1 MSEKQLTL
9 PVIGMT
15 CANCV
20 AAVER
25 NAKKAEGVTDATVNF
40 AAEKVTVSYDL
51 EKVGGAEVAADV
63 IARIRRA
70 GYDVPTA
77 EVELPLLGMTCANCA
92 GTIERRLK
100 KTDGVLEATVN
111 LASERATVRFAP
123 GATTRADLVA
133 AVRRAGYDVV
143 ETAAEEDAV
152 DAEAAAREAE
162 IAHQRRRL
170 LVGAAF
176 TLPLFLLSMGRDLG
190 LLGAWAGAMWVDWLF
205 LLLATPVQFYVGW
218 DYYTGAFKSLR
229 NGSANMDVL
238 VALGSSVAYFYS
250 VAVLLALS
258 AGSMALGHH
267 LYFETSAVIIT
278 LIVAGKLLEAR
289 AKGRTSEAIKKLIGL
304 QPKTA
309 RVVRDGVEMDV
320 PVAEVVPGDVL
331 RVRPGEKIPVDGR
344 VVDGRSS
351 VDESMITGESLPV
364 DKAAGDAVI
373 GATLNRQGLLTV
385 AAERVGRDSV
395 LSQIIR
401 MVESAQGSK
410 APIQRVVDRVAAWF
424 VPAVIVLALLT
435 FAIWLLAGAGFV
447 PALLRLIAVLVI
459 ACPCAMGLATPT
471 SIMVGVG
478 KGAEAGILFKNSAA
492 LEQAHRLDAVV
503 LDKTG
508 TITRGEPAVTDVVGS
523 KQYSVSSKQ
532 YSVFSRSVG
541 QSESTDALNTD
552 PLNTDLLD
560 TDPLTTDHWLR
571 LAASAERGS
580 EHPLGEAIV
589 RAAEARG
596 LALSSPEQ
604 FEAIAGHGISAVVD
618 GQRVLVGNRR
628 LMEREGVALN
638 GLAERAEEMEAAART
653 TMWVAVSVASGEWRV
668 ASNGSADSATDHT
681 SASADADSAGAG
693 AVANTALAT
702 RHLPLATR
710 HPSASEDADSAI
722 APLTTDH
729 SPLAAVALIGV
740 ADTIKDGSAAAV
752 RALREMGL
760 TVVMLTG
767 DNAATAAAI
776 GREAGI
782 DRVLAGVLPGEK
794 AAYVKQLQAE
804 FSRDGREGRV
814 GMVGDGINDAPAL
827 AQADVGFA
835 IGTGTDVAMETAD
848 VTLMRG
854 DLRSVPQAIHLSRAT
869 MRNIHQN
876 LFWAFGYNVI
886 LIPIAAGVLAPFE
899 WAPSFLRQLSPILA
913 AGAMAFSSISVVTN
927 ALRLRGI
934 RL

>member
-1 MSEKQLTL
+1 MSDKQVTL
-9 PVIGMT
+9 PVVGMT

-20 AAVER
+20 VAVER
-25 NAKKAEGVTDATVNF
+25 NAKKAAGVTDAAVNF
-40 AAEKVTVSYDL
+40 ASERVTVSYDPD
-51 EKVGGAEVAADV
+51 VAGGAQVTADV
-63 IARIRRA
+63 IDRIRRA

-92 GTIERRLK
+92 ATIERRLK
-100 KTDGVLEATVN
+100 KTDGVVDASVN
-111 LASERATVRFAP
+111 LASERATVRYAP

-133 AVRRAGYDVV
+133 AVRAAGYDVV
-143 ETAAEEDAV
+143 EAAEGEEAV

-162 IAHQRRRL
+162 IAHQKRRL
-170 LVGAAF
+170 LVGALF

-190 LLGAWAGAMWVDWLF
+190 LLGSWAGALWVDWLF
-205 LLLATPVQFYVGW
+205 LALATPVQFYVGW

-250 VAVLLALS
+250 VAVLLFKT
-258 AGSMALGHH
+258 AGSHAIGHH

-278 LIVAGKLLEAR
+278 LIVTGKLLEVR
-289 AKGRTSEAIKKLIGL
+289 AKGRTSEAIKKLMGL
-304 QPKTA
+304 QPRTA
-309 RVVRDGVEMDV
+309 RVVRDGVERDI
-320 PVAEVVPGDVL
+320 PIAEVVPGDRVL
-331 RVRPGEKIPVDGR
+331 VRPGEKIPVDGH
-344 VVDGRSS
+344 VLEGRSS

-373 GATLNRQGLLTV
+373 GATVNRQGLLTIE
-385 AAERVGRDSV
+385 AGKVGRDTV
-395 LSQIIR
+395 LAQIIR

-424 VPAVIVLALLT
+424 VPAVIGLAVVT
-435 FAIWLLAGAGFV
+435 FVIWLLAGAGFV

-492 LEQAHRLDAVV
+492 LEEAHRLNAIV

-508 TITRGEPAVTDVVGS
+508 TITRGQPAVTAVVTEP
-523 KQYSVSSKQ
+523 QAAAPH
-532 YSVFSRSVG
+532 
-541 QSESTDALNTD
+541 DAG
-552 PLNTDLLD
+552 PLA
-560 TDPLTTDHWLR
+560 TDHWPLPTADWLLSTDHLLQ

-596 LALSSPEQ
+596 LALSSPQ
-604 FEAIAGHGISAVVD
+604 RFEAVAGHGIVAVVD
-618 GQRVLVGNRR
+618 GQRVLVGNQR
-628 LMEREGVALN
+628 LLEREGVTSGA
-638 GLAERAEEMEAAART
+638 GMAEQAAALEAEAQT
-653 TMWVAVSVASGEWRV
+653 VMWVAVDDRA
-668 ASNGSADSATDHT
+668 
-681 SASADADSAGAG
+681 AG
-693 AVANTALAT
+693 
-702 RHLPLATR
+702 
-710 HPSASEDADSAI
+710 
-722 APLTTDH
+722 
-729 SPLAAVALIGV
+729 LIGV
-740 ADTIKDGSAAAV
+740 ADTIKDGSAEAV
-752 RALREMGL
+752 RALRDLGL

-767 DNAATAAAI
+767 DNPATAAAI

-794 AAYVKQLQAE
+794 AEYVQRLQAE
-804 FSRDGREGRV
+804 FGGGERGGSVRDGHV

-827 AQADVGFA
+827 AQANVGFA

-854 DLRSVPQAIHLSRAT
+854 DLRSVPQAIRLSRAT
-869 MRNIHQN
+869 MTNIRQN
-876 LFWAFGYNVI
+876 LFWAFGYNVV
-886 LIPIAAGVLAPFE
+886 LIPIAAGVLAPFD
-899 WAPSFLRQLSPILA
+899 WAPDFLRQLSPILA

-927 ALRLRGI
+927 ALRLRRA

>member
-25 NAKKAEGVTDATVNF
+25 NAKKAEGVTDAAVNF
-40 AAEKVTVSYDL
+40 ASEKVTVTYDP
-51 EKVGGAEVAADV
+51 EVTGAAAVTTDV

-77 EVELPLLGMTCANCA
+77 EIELPLLGMTCTNCA
-92 GTIERRLK
+92 ATIERRLSK
-100 KTDGVLEATVN
+100 VDGVVEATVN
-111 LASERATVRFAP
+111 YANERATVRYAP
-123 GATTRADLVA
+123 GATTRAELVA
-133 AVRRAGYDVV
+133 AVRKAGYDVI
-143 ETAAEEDAV
+143 ETSADADPI

-162 IAHQRRRL
+162 IAHQQKRL
-170 LVGAAF
+170 LVGVVF

-190 LLGAWAGAMWVDWLF
+190 LLGAWANALWVDWLF
-205 LLLATPVQFYVGW
+205 FFLATPVQFYVGW
-218 DYYTGAFKSLR
+218 DYYTGAYKSLR

-250 VAVLLALS
+250 VAVLLFKT
-258 AGSMALGHH
+258 AGSHAIGHH

-278 LIVAGKLLEAR
+278 LIVTGKLLEAR
-289 AKGRTSEAIKKLIGL
+289 AKGRTSEAIKKLIGM

-309 RVVRDGVEMDV
+309 RVVRDGKEIDL
-320 PVAEVVPGDVL
+320 PVAEVVVGDLL

-364 DKAAGDAVI
+364 DKKTGDAVI
-373 GATLNRQGLLTV
+373 GATINRQGLLTV
-385 AAERVGRDSV
+385 EAGKVGKDTV

-401 MVESAQGSK
+401 MVEQAQGSK

-424 VPAVIVLALLT
+424 VPAVIVIALIT
-435 FAIWLLAGAGFV
+435 FAVWLVAGAGFV

-478 KGAEAGILFKNSAA
+478 KGAEYGILFKNSAA
-492 LEQAHRLDAVV
+492 LEEAQRLQAVV

-508 TITRGEPAVTDVVGS
+508 TITRGQPAVTDVITNYELQITNEELTADGVRQTAVPLAS
-523 KQYSVSSKQ
+523 VVDRRSSVYSDD
-532 YSVFSRSVG
+532 
-541 QSESTDALNTD
+541 EA
-552 PLNTDLLD
+552 
-560 TDPLTTDHWLR
+560 LR
-571 LAASAERGS
+571 LAAAAERGS

-589 RAAEARG
+589 REAEMRG
-596 LALSSPEQ
+596 LAVPQPEA
-604 FEAIAGHGISAVVD
+604 FEAVAGHGIAATVN
-618 GQRVLVGNRR
+618 GQRVLIGNRR
-628 LMEREGVALN
+628 LMEREDVRLN
-638 GLAERAEEMEAAART
+638 GLSERADALEAAART
-653 TMWVAVSVASGEWRV
+653 TMWLAVDGE
-668 ASNGSADSATDHT
+668 
-681 SASADADSAGAG
+681 
-693 AVANTALAT
+693 
-702 RHLPLATR
+702 
-710 HPSASEDADSAI
+710 
-722 APLTTDH
+722 
-729 SPLAAVALIGV
+729 AAALIGV
-740 ADTIKDGSAAAV
+740 ADTIKEGSAEAV
-752 RALREMGL
+752 KALHELGL
-760 TVVMLTG
+760 QVIMMTG
-767 DNAATAAAI
+767 DNQATAEAI
-776 GREAGI
+776 AREAGI
-782 DRVLAGVLPGEK
+782 DRVFAGVLPGDK
-794 AAYVKQLQAE
+794 AGYVKKLQ
-804 FSRDGREGRV
+804 DEGLRV

-827 AQADVGFA
+827 AQANVGLA

-869 MRNIHQN
+869 MRNIRQN
-876 LFWAFGYNVI
+876 LFWAFGYNVV
-886 LIPIAAGVLAPFE
+886 LIPIAAGVLAPFA
-899 WAPSFLRQLSPILA
+899 WAPDFLRQLSPILA

-927 ALRLRGI
+927 ALRLRRV